1 MNRTEFMRQLESLL
15 QNISATEREEAL
27 QYYNE
32 YFNDAGP
39 ENEQNVI
46 EALGNP
52 AKVAENI
59 KKDIFGNGYGEN
71 IYQKINAD
79 NRAVITYPAYSN
91 AEDGGAEQ
99 AGLAERCVTNCTGS
113 RWYPPQNKEG
123 MSTGMIVLIV
133 ILCILAS
140 PVILG
145 VASAGIGVAAG
156 LIAAWFGLIIGF
168 GATAAALILI
178 LIALV
183 AVGIISMFTHPFV
196 GMCLIGAGLIC
207 GGVGLLFLM
216 LTVAMAGIAT
226 PAICCWIGGLF
237 QKRGKK
243 KHEKIYE
250 GLCHHSVDIYIIG
263 TDPGSER
270 KPGEWLHAF
279 FRRGRSCQRLP
290 WEESPEKRWM
300 TGVTV

>member
-1 MNRTEFMRQLESLL
+1 MNRTEYMRQLESLL

-52 AKVAENI
+52 VKVAENI

-79 NRAVITYPAYSN
+79 NRAIIACPADSRTGDGTQEQSIRQNN
-91 AEDGGAEQ
+91 AMPVPAEK
-99 AGLAERCVTNCTGS
+99 
-113 RWYPPQNKEG
+113 KEG
-123 MSTGMIVLIV
+123 MSTGMIVLI
-133 ILCILAS
+133 ILLCILAS
-140 PVILG
+140 PVILA

-156 LIAAWFGLIIGF
+156 LIAGWFGLIIGF
-168 GATAAALILI
+168 GATAVALLLV

-183 AVGIISMFTHPFV
+183 IAGILCLFTHPFV
-196 GMCLIGAGLIC
+196 GMGMIGGGLIC

-226 PAICCWIGGLF
+226 PAICRWIGGLF
-237 QKRGKK
+237 EKRGKAK
-243 KHEKIYE
+243 
-250 GLCHHSVDIYIIG
+250 
-263 TDPGSER
+263 
-270 KPGEWLHAF
+270 A
-279 FRRGRSCQRLP
+279 
-290 WEESPEKRWM
+290 
-300 TGVTV
+300 

>member
-1 MNRTEFMRQLESLL
+1 MTGQRRKQAQMGEHSRMNRTEFMRQLESLL

-59 KKDIFGNGYGEN
+59 KKDI
-71 IYQKINAD
+71 YQKINAD
-79 NRAVITYPAYSN
+79 NRAVITYPADS
-91 AEDGGAEQ
+91 GAESGAGEAGFGQENEAQ
-99 AGLAERCVTNCTGS
+99 AAGAVSS
-113 RWYPPQNKEG
+113 RKKEG

-145 VASAGIGVAAG
+145 AASAGIGVAAG
-156 LIAAWFGLIIGF
+156 LIATWFGLIIGF
-168 GATAAALILI
+168 GATAAALILL

-183 AVGIISMFTHPFV
+183 AVGIISLFTHPFV

-237 QKRGKK
+237 QKRGKA
-243 KHEKIYE
+243 E
-250 GLCHHSVDIYIIG
+250 
-263 TDPGSER
+263 
-270 KPGEWLHAF
+270 A
-279 FRRGRSCQRLP
+279 
-290 WEESPEKRWM
+290 
-300 TGVTV
+300 

>member
-1 MNRTEFMRQLESLL
+1 MNRTEYMRQLESLL

-59 KKDIFGNGYGEN
+59 KKDILWNGYGEN
-71 IYQKINAD
+71 SYQRAGAD
-79 NRAVITYPAYSN
+79 SRSVITYPADPQTEN
-91 AEDGGAEQ
+91 GNGEQ
-99 AGLAERCVTNCTGS
+99 RNRQSDASQTAQAQVVS
-113 RWYPPQNKEG
+113 PQKNEG

-145 VASAGIGVAAG
+145 AASAGIGVAAG

-168 GATAAALILI
+168 GATAAALILV

-183 AVGIISMFTHPFV
+183 AAGIISMFTHPFV

-207 GGVGLLFLM
+207 GGIGLLFLM
-216 LTVAMAGIAT
+216 LTVAWWESPHRRSVVGSEDYSRKEVK
-226 PAICCWIGGLF
+226 
-237 QKRGKK
+237 Q

-270 KPGEWLHAF
+270 KPGEWLNAF
-279 FRRGRSCQRLP
+279 FAGGDPVSGYPGKNLRRKGR
-290 WEESPEKRWM
+290 
-300 TGVTV
+300 